1 MWYHL
6 IYHSHLISLL
16 RTPTTASTSRMN
28 NLQPPHDPS
37 APWANRYSEDR
48 GPQSMIQTRQSCAEL
63 NLPLSPRSP
72 GGSVHS
78 ANVNGYYLDRGNG
91 QYTRLL
97 PADKLP
103 PMNDVSPRETRHD
116 NMVILPPLTANP
128 DQGRDYGHGAQ
139 VLFTYSFSV
148 FARLHARVG

>member
-16 RTPTTASTSRMN
+16 RTPSTASSSRMN

-37 APWANRYSEDR
+37 APWDNRYNGDR

-63 NLPLSPRSP
+63 NLPVSPRSP

-97 PADKLP
+97 PADTLP
-103 PMNDVSPRETRHD
+103 RMNDVSPRETRHD
-116 NMVILPPLTANP
+116 NMVILPPLAANAG
-128 DQGRDYGHGAQ
+128 QGRDYGHTAQ

-148 FARLHARVG
+148 FARPHARVG